1 MSKTLDIKK
10 LENYPYTDGGKLEI
24 VGLPEKEE
32 FDITGNISE
41 EVTSLSEISAYVEVV
56 KVPSTV
62 TSFETG
68 AFTGCT
74 GLTDI
79 YYDGTEEEWE
89 AITGLSDAG
98 IVETAT
104 IHFKEAEET
113 EENSGEE

>member
-10 LENYPYTDGGKLEI
+10 IENYPYTDGGKLKI
-24 VGLPEKEE
+24 TGLPETEE
-32 FDITGNISE
+32 FDITGNISKKATE
-41 EVTSLSEISAYVEVV
+41 LSKISKYVEVV
-56 KVPSTV
+56 KVPSTI
-62 TSFETG
+62 TSFEAG

-98 IVETAT
+98 IIETAA
-104 IHFKEAEET
+104 IHFKEL
-113 EENSGEE
+113 G